1 MDLATAI
8 RTRRSE
14 QHLIDPAPSDAE
26 FIELLGCAAL
36 SPDHGRLR
44 PWRWVLLRDEA
55 RAELGM
61 RFGRD
66 SGDAARAGRTAAKPL
81 RAPLLATL
89 VFSPQLA
96 ARIPRWEQLSAA
108 VAVAN
113 AMMLLLHDRGY
124 GSIWRT
130 GAHTRSP
137 GARDLLGLDSTESL
151 LGWLYIGTPDPQKHA
166 SPRVTAPVC
175 DKVTAVPPQ
184 AARRKNSA
192 GKEHA
197 ALGNERDRAGPAG
210 KLPGTADYR
219 WRFCHPTAR

>member
-44 PWRWVLLRDEA
+44 PWRWVLLRDDA
-55 RAELGM
+55 RAELGT

-66 SGDAARAGRTAAKPL
+66 SDDASRAGRTAAKPL

-89 VFSPQLA
+89 VFSPQPA
-96 ARIPRWEQLSAA
+96 ARVPQWEQLSAA

-130 GAHTRSP
+130 GAHTRSH
-137 GARDLLGLDSTESL
+137 GARDLLGLHSTESL
-151 LGWLYIGTPDPQKHA
+151 LGWLYIGTPDPQRHP
-166 SPRVTAPVC
+166 SPRTTAPVR
-175 DKVTAVPPQ
+175 DKVTALPPQ
-184 AARRKNSA
+184 APRQKDSP
-192 GKEHA
+192 GKA
-197 ALGNERDRAGPAG
+197 VGR
-210 KLPGTADYR
+210 
-219 WRFCHPTAR
+219 TARAAGRPAASCAAGRVRCRYVRPGR